1 MLAGLASRPTANCFC
16 LLGDVVSPLAQRTCA
31 CTVVC
36 GELHTG
42 ECFFCFRLR
51 SANMKRAQGGFLFCS
66 RDADASHRGRSRLFW
81 CTAPGCSRL
90 SDTLQFTSR
99 CHPGMA
105 AGHIRDPEHFA
116 LATVRHRHG
125 RACPCHPAPDLET
138 ITCPSS
144 GFGRWFPEA
153 GSGKAQKLKA
163 TVGYET

>member
-51 SANMKRAQGGFLFCS
+51 SANMKRAQGVFY
-66 RDADASHRGRSRLFW
+66 
-81 CTAPGCSRL
+81 
-90 SDTLQFTSR
+90 
-99 CHPGMA
+99 
-105 AGHIRDPEHFA
+105 FA
-116 LATVRHRHG
+116 LATLVRRIE
-125 RACPCHPAPDLET
+125 RAQGCSGALRRDAPGLVTPYNSPHDVIPEWPQG
-138 ITCPSS
+138 IS
-144 GFGRWFPEA
+144 GIQGISRWFPET

-163 TVGYET
+163 AVGYET